1 MVITINL
8 NMCDWINFLWSVNIL
23 FVDLCHKES
32 RNLVKAYSK
41 MDHLHVFKRQFRSPF
56 IYHPSPYWNFPTLIG
71 YEKYTD
77 KCMVKKASCNNIVTT
92 VTMLWK
98 HSSYDGH
105 CDRSQADFVN
115 GCCAV
120 CCALRCVG
128 CISGWGG
135 WTFHC
140 GSWSLGWG
148 GCILCIHFWYLW
160 NGWHWNWWI
169 NFRLISTNSSTAYN
183 IICCYLL
190 TLTDKQKQNET
201 DLENHCGKVLEPSK
215 IKWLIIV

>member
-1 MVITINL
+1 
-8 NMCDWINFLWSVNIL
+8 
-23 FVDLCHKES
+23 
-32 RNLVKAYSK
+32 

-115 GCCAV
+115 DCGAV
-120 CCALRCVG
+120 C
-128 CISGWGG
+128 S
-135 WTFHC
+135 
-140 GSWSLGWG
+140 G

-215 IKWLIIV
+215 IKWLFNFKFTFVFPKNLEIALNIIYNDIV